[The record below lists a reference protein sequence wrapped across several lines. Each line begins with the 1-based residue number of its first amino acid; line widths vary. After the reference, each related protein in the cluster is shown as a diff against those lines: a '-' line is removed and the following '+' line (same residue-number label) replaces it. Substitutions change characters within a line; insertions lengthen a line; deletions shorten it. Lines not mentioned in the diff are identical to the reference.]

1 MGLRHVGSLGHLPSD
16 QGGTLRVRGRR
27 HYVAGAGLLL
37 ALLSPSG
44 LQGQTICEVNNQA
57 SCTIQDATMT
67 ITLNISRAARL
78 AVGGTSLTL
87 PTPSALALEG
97 APGLP
102 AVYPVTIQSNTNWT
116 LGLQTTAALWNGTPI
131 STARQNKPATDLQ
144 WNNPAVNGTFVNVS
158 PTTATIGSGAATAA
172 TVVNLNLRVRYS
184 FILDL
189 PGTYTL
195 PLQLLLTAP

>member
-1 MGLRHVGSLGHLPSD
+1 LE
-16 QGGTLRVRGRR
+16 
-27 HYVAGAGLLL
+27 
-37 ALLSPSG
+37 
-44 LQGQTICEVNNQA
+44 GQTTCEVNNQA

-78 AVGGTSLTL
+78 SVGGTSLTL
-87 PTPSALALEG
+87 PIPSALGVDG
-97 APGLP
+97 APGLS

-131 STARQNKPATDLQ
+131 STARQNKPASDLQ
-144 WNNPAVNGTFVNVS
+144 WNNPAVNGTFLDLS
-158 PTTATIGSGAATAA
+158 PTTTTIGSGGATAGS
-172 TVVNLNLRVRYS
+172 VVNLNLRVRYS
-184 FILDL
+184 FMLDL